1 MYSYLSRIACAFL
14 VLGMALAA
22 PAIEPK
28 YLPPN
33 AEMALTL
40 NLKQILNSELLQD
53 KKVLVDSAKA
63 FVQGKLDETP
73 FKGYFD
79 KAGFDLFRDLHSVT
93 ITTDG
98 SKDLDSLFIAV
109 EGNFNTEKWV
119 DLAKSAA
126 RDSGDVLKVTKNDN
140 VNIFELTL
148 RANDK
153 TIFAGLIGDS
163 ILVAAPTRAALNAT
177 IARVQSNNATLKP
190 GVKKL
195 I

>member
-1 MYSYLSRIACAFL
+1 MTL
-14 VLGMALAA
+14 VA

-33 AEMALTL
+33 AEMALAL
-40 NLKQILNSELLQD
+40 NLKQILNSELIRD
-53 KKVLVDSAKA
+53 KKVLLDSAKA
-63 FVQGKLDETP
+63 FVQGKLEETP
-73 FKGYFD
+73 FKAYFD
-79 KAGFDLFRDLHSVT
+79 KAGFDLFRDLHSIT

-109 EGNFNTEKWV
+109 EGNFNSEKCV

-153 TIFAGLIGDS
+153 TIFAGLIG
-163 ILVAAPTRAALNAT
+163 TRSLSPRR
-177 IARVQSNNATLKP
+177 RVRRSMRPSHASKRTTPRSSRVSKN
-190 GVKKL
+190 
-195 I
+195 